1 MADSFYLKFGV
12 EAFLFSGELSCDV
25 AQKGGEN
32 MGRPRRKETTSPDEL
47 TLQVW
52 EDMRAEVLH
61 ELEDGGDV
69 PDSLMDI
76 MGNLA
81 ATLDSWRAAVRS
93 RTLQP
98 SGV

>member
-1 MADSFYLKFGV
+1 
-12 EAFLFSGELSCDV
+12 
-25 AQKGGEN
+25 

-52 EDMRAEVLH
+52 EDMRSEILH
-61 ELEDGGDV
+61 ELQDGGDV
-69 PDSLMDI
+69 SDSLMDI

-81 ATLDSWRAAVRS
+81 TTLDSWRAATKSLTFR
-93 RTLQP
+93 P